1 VLSPVSSP
9 GLPSWSR
16 TFDSTLVRLSPSPV
30 VPSDDVLTRD
40 YLLGL
45 KYHNISRDTLPYKAP
60 MQPYL
65 SWAGLSFIFLIVFF
79 NGPSLSPSLAV

>member
-1 VLSPVSSP
+1 M
-9 GLPSWSR
+9 
-16 TFDSTLVRLSPSPV
+16 
-30 VPSDDVLTRD
+30 PSDDVLTRD

-79 NGPSLSPSLAV
+79 NGPHLYS